1 MLLLAELNTCNTY
14 ARFLAIT
21 AEIDTNIH
29 FLIKSIEEPKVNFDV
44 ELVVQY
50 KTYKYKY
57 KYKCRKHIEFIIIFN
72 VQNLLNWQ
80 N

>member
-1 MLLLAELNTCNTY
+1 MLLLAELNTY

-44 ELVVQY
+44 ELVVF
-50 KTYKYKY
+50 KT
-57 KYKCRKHIEFIIIFN
+57 
-72 VQNLLNWQ
+72 
-80 N
+80 